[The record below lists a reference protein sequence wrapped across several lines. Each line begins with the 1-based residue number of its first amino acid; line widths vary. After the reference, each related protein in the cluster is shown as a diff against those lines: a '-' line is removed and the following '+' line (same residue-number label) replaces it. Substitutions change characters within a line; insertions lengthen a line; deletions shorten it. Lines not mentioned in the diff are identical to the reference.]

1 MRTEYN
7 TNLHVLKTGF
17 WSSVALSSLTLITFA
32 LAMMAIPPSGPYCP
46 GNCMEYPYSGSLA
59 YFPRDYYWIFFALF
73 QLITYLIFMIS
84 IHFITPSE
92 KKIYSFIAVVFATI
106 ASGIL
111 LSDYFIQFSVVPIS
125 LMKGETDGIAL
136 ISQYNGHGIFIAM
149 EELGYI
155 IMGLSFLFLTPV
167 INSTNRLER
176 TIRCCFPAPFIL
188 LIATF
193 AYYTVRYGLDRN
205 YRFEVA
211 AISINWLALIILGVL
226 MAFIYKRELN
236 KLDHK

>member
-1 MRTEYN
+1 MKTEYN
-7 TNLHVLKTGF
+7 INLNALKLGFRSSIVL
-17 WSSVALSSLTLITFA
+17 SCLTLITFA

-46 GNCMEYPYSGSLA
+46 GNCMEYPYSDSLA

-92 KKIYSFIAVVFATI
+92 KKIYSYIAVVFSII

-149 EELGYI
+149 EELGYL
-155 IMGLSFLFLTPV
+155 IMSLSFLFLSPV
-167 INSTNRLER
+167 FNRTSALER
-176 TIRCCFPAPFIL
+176 AIRWCLPAPFIL
-188 LIATF
+188 MIAAF